1 MVMTLR
7 AERHVGEV
15 GEAPRQNVPR
25 TLHPSL
31 GIDFIVK
38 SCWGILAG
46 RWLAPPADSA
56 LCSKYCLSGGDC
68 CTGGLTAS
76 GSGVPS

>member
-1 MVMTLR
+1 MVVTLR
-7 AERHVGEV
+7 VDRHVGEV

-38 SCWGILAG
+38 SCWGIFG
-46 RWLAPPADSA
+46 QQVIGTT
-56 LCSKYCLSGGDC
+56 C
-68 CTGGLTAS
+68 
-76 GSGVPS
+76 